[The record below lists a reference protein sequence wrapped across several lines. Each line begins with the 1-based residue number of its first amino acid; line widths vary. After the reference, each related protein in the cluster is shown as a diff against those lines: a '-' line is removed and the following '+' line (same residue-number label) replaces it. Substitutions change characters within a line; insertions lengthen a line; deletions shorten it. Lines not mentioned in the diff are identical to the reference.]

1 MYCTKSPWPQQL
13 PISSEITILYYG
25 CLVEGTEM
33 SENKIKYKQNSRNT
47 LAKAY
52 SIAELCYLK
61 GNVVDNS
68 QKLMSVKILLF
79 ADMLVWFKFRI
90 IQRGLLLRE

>member
-1 MYCTKSPWPQQL
+1 
-13 PISSEITILYYG
+13 
-25 CLVEGTEM
+25 M